1 MQQKKLPP
9 LKFEIYDDV
18 KVYRTELDR
27 SELRNHHFKRTTA
40 TGEKA
45 TVMGYAITEEG
56 KAWEYFINVHGT
68 HSYNKW
74 VREIALEMR

>member
-27 SELRNHHFKRTTA
+27 SELQNHHFKRTTA

-45 TVMGYAITEEG
+45 TVKGYAITEDG
-56 KAWEYFINVHGT
+56 WEYFITVHGT
-68 HSYNKW
+68 HRYNKW
-74 VREIALEMR
+74 VREIALERR